1 MKSGAGVKSNFYFT
15 WVGEGSPVII
25 CHLRTLERDG
35 KISHGFISTK
45 SIPPKE
51 HSRQMGEISSKPGCR
66 NMFGYVYLMK
76 N

>member
-1 MKSGAGVKSNFYFT
+1 MKGGVGIKSNFYFT

-25 CHLRTLERDG
+25 CHLRTLEGDG
-35 KISHGFISTK
+35 NISHGFIWTK

-51 HSRQMGEISSKPGCR
+51 HSRQMGEKFSKPGCR
-66 NMFGYVYLMK
+66 NMFGDVYSMK